1 MHLIP
6 NSSSYRIL
14 VYVKNNCSTT
24 PTPHK
29 LFFDKTPVSTKKE
42 YASSLRDSIFA
53 GLTPAFTGG
62 QSHSERFVSFNFH
75 FAASVTLCTPSPQYH
90 RLRIQIL
97 GAYLCQICF
106 FFCSLCLSSTVMRA
120 HTELFVTMF
129 IYSVL
134 HSPSLRWMVWWYCKL
149 IIRCLNSAMHLS
161 IFLQIGN

>member
-1 MHLIP
+1 MRNSIHETMHLIP

-106 FFCSLCLSSTVMRA
+106 F
-120 HTELFVTMF
+120 LFSMF
-129 IYSVL
+129 IKHCYARSYRTVCYHVHLFRIALPFSKVNGLMVL
-134 HSPSLRWMVWWYCKL
+134 
-149 IIRCLNSAMHLS
+149 
-161 IFLQIGN
+161 

>member
-1 MHLIP
+1 MRNSIHETMHLIP

-106 FFCSLCLSSTVMRA
+106 FFVLYVYQALLCALIPNCLLPCS
-120 HTELFVTMF
+120 F
-129 IYSVL
+129 I
-134 HSPSLRWMVWWYCKL
+134 PYCTPL
-149 IIRCLNSAMHLS
+149 L
-161 IFLQIGN
+161 